1 MLETSPNPGMLAASA
16 TMGLG
21 AGFALATW
29 WNRRPAATLG
39 RLASRPSYTPGQ
51 VPTVPSGFGNKVHIF
66 DPSNLASCYNLMI
79 STTTPRPIALVSS
92 RNPKTGVDNVSPFSY
107 FGAVAHDPPMLAI
120 GFCRKGGEKKDS
132 LVNILESKEFAVNI
146 ISEWYLD
153 AANQSCGDYASD
165 VDEFV
170 ESGLNKGECEVVK
183 APRVKEAAVSYECVL
198 DHVHTIKND
207 SGNETTEI
215 VLAKIVRFHV
225 DEQVLVD
232 GFDPL
237 RPNVDT
243 LKLKPVGRLGGNVYT
258 TLGDTADIPRPKL

>member
-1 MLETSPNPGMLAASA
+1 MMLENSSNPGMLAAASA

-29 WNRRPAATLG
+29 WNRRPALG

-51 VPTVPSGFGNKVHIF
+51 VPALPSGFGKKVHVF
-66 DPSNLASCYNLMI
+66 DPSSLASCYNLMI

-92 RNPKTGVDNVSPFSY
+92 RNPKTGIDNVSPFSY
-107 FGAVAHDPPMLAI
+107 FGALAHDPPMLAI
-120 GFCRKGGEKKDS
+120 GFCRNRGEKKDS
-132 LVNILESKEFAVNI
+132 LANILESKEFAVNI

-153 AANQSCGDYASD
+153 AANQSCGDFPSD

-170 ESGLNKGECEVVK
+170 ESGLTKGDCEAVK
-183 APRVKEAAVSYECVL
+183 APRVKEAAVTYECVL

-207 SGNETTEI
+207 SGKETTEI

-237 RPNVDT
+237 KPNVDT
-243 LKLKPVGRLGGNVYT
+243 LKLKPVGRIGGNIYT
-258 TLGDTADIPRPKL
+258 SLGDLADIPRPKV